1 MANQADLAELQREQ
15 QKPQSAL
22 ADTAARIAA
31 IEAEEKQRR
40 EFREAKEREFLSL
53 QSQLKKC
60 QGWILFVKKE
70 IAENRRAA
78 AVQVAD
84 ACLGQGE
91 VQVRI
96 RGTLQELAAWELEL
110 AAFQEFEVSV
120 QAKIEAHG

>member
-1 MANQADLAELQREQ
+1 MANPGLAELQREQ
-15 QKPQSAL
+15 AEHEAAAASA
-22 ADTAARIAA
+22 REKIAT
-31 IEAEEKQRR
+31 IEEEERRQR
-40 EFREAKEREFLSL
+40 EAKEAKEREFVSL

-78 AVQVAD
+78 AVQVTD

-110 AAFQEFEVSV
+110 SAFQEFEVSV
-120 QAKIEAHG
+120 QAKIEGVR